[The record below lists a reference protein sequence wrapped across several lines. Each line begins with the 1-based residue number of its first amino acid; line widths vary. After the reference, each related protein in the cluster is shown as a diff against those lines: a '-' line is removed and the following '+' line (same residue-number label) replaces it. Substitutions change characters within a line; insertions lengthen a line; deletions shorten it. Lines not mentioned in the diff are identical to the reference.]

1 MHLKVCRVF
10 SDSTDM
16 ISNAESRLTLVEVT
30 DNKEDKLHL
39 YRVFILPIMLCG
51 SECWAINKADIQRIV
66 AVDKWCLGRILEF
79 TGTTLSEMPT
89 LVALPTSH
97 HFHLSLSPIISL
109 SLGILRPI
117 WILLKQETVSGIG
130 ISWAIC
136 KSAPRSTQITMP
148 VPHRSFFTGRMP
160 FLPPYRENADIKI
173 SQRSGSLSPLQ
184 WLSSIAVRKRISLY
198 SPTSYLASKP
208 PEWV

>member
-66 AVDKWCLGRILEF
+66 AVDKWCLRRILEF

-97 HFHLSLSPIISL
+97 HFHLSLSHIISL

-136 KSAPRSTQITMP
+136 KSAPRSTQITTP
-148 VPHRSFFTGRMP
+148 APHHSVFCWP
-160 FLPPYRENADIKI
+160 DALPTAQPI
-173 SQRSGSLSPLQ
+173 
-184 WLSSIAVRKRISLY
+184 
-198 SPTSYLASKP
+198 ASKH
-208 PEWV
+208 

>member
-1 MHLKVCRVF
+1 
-10 SDSTDM
+10 
-16 ISNAESRLTLVEVT
+16 
-30 DNKEDKLHL
+30 
-39 YRVFILPIMLCG
+39 
-51 SECWAINKADIQRIV
+51 
-66 AVDKWCLGRILEF
+66 
-79 TGTTLSEMPT
+79 
-89 LVALPTSH
+89 
-97 HFHLSLSPIISL
+97 
-109 SLGILRPI
+109 
-117 WILLKQETVSGIG
+117 
-130 ISWAIC
+130 
-136 KSAPRSTQITMP
+136 MP